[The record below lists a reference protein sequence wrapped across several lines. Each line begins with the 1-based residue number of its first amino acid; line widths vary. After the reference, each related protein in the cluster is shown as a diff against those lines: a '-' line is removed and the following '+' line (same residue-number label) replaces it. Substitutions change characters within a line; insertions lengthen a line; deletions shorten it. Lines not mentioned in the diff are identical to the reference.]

1 MAGKT
6 VHQRAISPGLTQPLH
21 RPEATDAHLMV
32 GLMAIVHDEPLA
44 SAFNAL
50 QQGKVTAAQSVGLA
64 HFCEEI
70 GAMVIHNLISREL
83 LFDAFAFDVYWK
95 TLGPEVKRIRKS
107 SHNPKFGENFELMSE
122 MALEY
127 REERP
132 PKLEVSS

>member
-1 MAGKT
+1 MAGKA
-6 VHQRAISPGLTQPLH
+6 VHQRAVSHGLTQPLH
-21 RPEATDAHLMV
+21 RPEATDAHLLV

-50 QQGKVTAAQSVGLA
+50 QKGKVTAAQSVGVA

-83 LFDAFAFDVYWK
+83 IFDAFAFDVYWK
-95 TLGPEVKRIRKS
+95 TLGPEVRRIRKAS
-107 SHNPKFGENFELMSE
+107 RNPKFGENFELMAE
-122 MALEY
+122 EALEY

-132 PKLEVSS
+132 PKLQAGA